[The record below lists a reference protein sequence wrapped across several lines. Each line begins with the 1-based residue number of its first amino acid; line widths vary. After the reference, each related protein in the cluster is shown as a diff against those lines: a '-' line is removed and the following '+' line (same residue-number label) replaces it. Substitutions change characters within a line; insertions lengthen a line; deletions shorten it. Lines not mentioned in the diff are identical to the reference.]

1 MKEKMMI
8 EEIRTIKY
16 RWVIEPDGEI
26 HTADV
31 VVGDGSVVYDDNYPE
46 YDDRIFFYFTDE
58 EEFQLSFEGASDGVS
73 GVEFVIVGLED

>member
-1 MKEKMMI
+1 MI

-58 EEFQLSFEGASDGVS
+58 EEFQLSFEGASEGVS